1 MAQNIQNSI
10 NEEELKIKNIE
21 KLSITEKDQNTKKDL
36 DIKIDIDYEKRSKNN
51 K

>member
-21 KLSITEKDQNTKKDL
+21 ELSIIEKNKNTNKDL
-36 DIKIDIDYEKRSKNN
+36 DIKINYEKRSKNN